1 MRANSMCISC
11 MIERQEKL
19 IRDFGDEAK
28 KSEYMHEVLGILHEH
43 GRVQSAP
50 WLVEK
55 INQLYEKYW
64 GTGEDYTIL
73 KHRYNNLL
81 LEKEQVITQRI
92 KTSPDWL
99 KDGIKYAAVGNY
111 IDFSAVANVTEEAFT
126 TLLERVNTEQ
136 IPEEE
141 YRHFRHE
148 LENAKT
154 LVYLTD
160 NCGEIV
166 LDKILIRLIQELY
179 PHLEITVIVRGK
191 DVINDATMEDAKESG
206 LTGYVR
212 CIGNGN
218 GAPGTVFNILSEEAG
233 QALKAADM
241 IISKGQG
248 NFESMVGEGFNP
260 YYIFLCKCE
269 LFVRRFGLQQYETVF
284 VKEERLSLDNS

>member
-11 MIERQEKL
+11 MISRQEKI
-19 IRDFGDEAK
+19 IRDFRDEAK
-28 KSEYMHEVLGILHEH
+28 KSAYMHEVLGILHEH

-64 GTGEDYTIL
+64 GTGEDYTSL
-73 KHRYNNLL
+73 KHQYNNLL

-99 KDGIKYAAVGNY
+99 KEGIKYAAVGNY
-111 IDFSAVANVTEEAFT
+111 IDFSAVDNVTEEAFT

-136 IPEEE
+136 ISEEE
-141 YRHFRHE
+141 YAYFKRD

-191 DVINDATMEDAKESG
+191 DVINDATTEDAKETG
-206 LTGYVR
+206 LTRYVR

-218 GAPGTVFNILSEEAG
+218 GAPGTVFNILSKEAG
-233 QALKAADM
+233 QALKGADM

-248 NFESMVGEGFNP
+248 NFESIVGEGFNP

-284 VKEERLSLDNS
+284 VKEERLSLASS